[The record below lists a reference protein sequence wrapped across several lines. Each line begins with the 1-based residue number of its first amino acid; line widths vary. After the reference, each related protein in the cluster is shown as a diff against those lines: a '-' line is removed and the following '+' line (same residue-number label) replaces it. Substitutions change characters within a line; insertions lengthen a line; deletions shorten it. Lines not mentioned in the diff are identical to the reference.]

1 MSTCKDCL
9 KPFSSRQSLCN
20 HRKRAHPVSKGDSYL
35 VPPKLKAQEKGRMT
49 EGQKVTDMIS
59 GRDDVEDT
67 SPENV
72 DVSTGDE
79 SDDEA
84 SDNEVLGLH
93 EEDIEWPKDIKKQ
106 NAVLIDAFAKVYRR
120 FNEFEDDVEMRKN
133 MLIILDELKTRGCIT
148 DREYTEIKSPLEER
162 MHSNLYEI
170 INSTIEDKT
179 RDDKTEV
186 LGLLSSIKEKEDKK
200 LLMSLVKDYFKDYY
214 GEKSDLD
221 RIMRLLKGK
230 LKDKVNGY
238 RAAII
243 LTQIEKTRKRV
254 REIFER
260 LENGGKKSDN
270 LNGLRSSNHI
280 TEEQY
285 QKLSIGP
292 HTLPSISKIILG
304 KGLYLS
310 RK

>member
-106 NAVLIDAFAKVYRR
+106 NSMLIDAFTKLYRHD
-120 FNEFEDDVEMRKN
+120 FEGDVEMRKTIAHTYVPTYILWDTFLFN
-133 MLIILDELKTRGCIT
+133 VMKRLDINLLIRRKNHLHKGKNTIIL
-148 DREYTEIKSPLEER
+148 
-162 MHSNLYEI
+162 
-170 INSTIEDKT
+170 
-179 RDDKTEV
+179 
-186 LGLLSSIKEKEDKK
+186 
-200 LLMSLVKDYFKDYY
+200 
-214 GEKSDLD
+214 
-221 RIMRLLKGK
+221 
-230 LKDKVNGY
+230 
-238 RAAII
+238 
-243 LTQIEKTRKRV
+243 
-254 REIFER
+254 
-260 LENGGKKSDN
+260 
-270 LNGLRSSNHI
+270 
-280 TEEQY
+280 
-285 QKLSIGP
+285 
-292 HTLPSISKIILG
+292 
-304 KGLYLS
+304 
-310 RK
+310 